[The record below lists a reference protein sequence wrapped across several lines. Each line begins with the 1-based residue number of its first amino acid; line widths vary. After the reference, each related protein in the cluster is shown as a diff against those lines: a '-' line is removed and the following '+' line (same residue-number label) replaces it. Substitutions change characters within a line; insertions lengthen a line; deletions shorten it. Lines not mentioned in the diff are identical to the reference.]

1 MLLNDK
7 ILKYE
12 RIKMNLE
19 INKEEQKQLM
29 AALDVAVKSSQNS
42 LQTAQILLP
51 LANKISALTDKKD
64 KPDEIVVEEERD

>member
-29 AALDVAVKSSQNS
+29 AALDVVVKSSQNS

-51 LANKISALTDKKD
+51 LANKISALTD
-64 KPDEIVVEEERD
+64 ETTVEEKKPRK